1 MLTNIKE
8 FFKFAAKTGLYLPT
22 AYDHVS
28 RGPSVSLFLTHVSSY
43 VAIAAIIYLI
53 CDDVLAGTISAI
65 IYATLMITFYLM
77 RRLTKAK
84 FDLDD
89 KSFELENEQK
99 QDGEKNEK

>member
-8 FFKFAAKTGLYLPT
+8 FFKFAAKTGIYFPA
-22 AYDHVS
+22 AYDQAS
-28 RGPSVSLFLTHVSSY
+28 RGPSVSLFMTHLSSY

-53 CDDVLAGTISAI
+53 CNDALAGTISAM

-89 KSFELENEQK
+89 KSIELENNEQDK
-99 QDGEKNEK
+99 EKKNV